1 MYRQHVPSVHVPSAC
16 MFRQCMYRQPEFT
29 DRRLHGTALKLDDII
44 IIMTTCTVPKPRG
57 GMVVSGRGQVR
68 DRGSS
73 SRSTE
78 KRTMPDPTDCIPDH
92 VVGTFLGSVEYRIR
106 WGQNAG
112 RRKVAFVTSHGI
124 QTQEGTRYSTTGSW
138 IRWGPFEDG
147 LPMELAMTENSL
159 SQGQS
164 QLQTAPISLGES
176 SLGGVSY
183 LTCHAVDQLQLSHL
197 TSATSDCFDAVES
210 HDGIEDQP
218 HRDALQVMQ
227 LALGRSHSQP
237 EHETND
243 LLTDTDDTAK
253 RRIQD
258 MVRQYRC
265 RQMTEYPDE
274 IIPGA
279 AGTNEQETSKNVVA
293 EAAKGTYVGFSATGK
308 ELLAL
313 TYNLSSK
320 HLRGTGRERQKETM
334 EGEGGW
340 LVHTHELAHK
350 HAQDAWT
357 CTLTVGTGRSA
368 SSAFSSRITSTRPRL
383 AGTRCC
389 G

>member
-1 MYRQHVPSVHVPSAC
+1 MR
-16 MFRQCMYRQPEFT
+16 
-29 DRRLHGTALKLDDII
+29 
-44 IIMTTCTVPKPRG
+44 PRG
-57 GMVVSGRGQVR
+57 GVVVSDRGQVR

-73 SRSTE
+73 SRSTG
-78 KRTMPDPTDCIPDH
+78 KRNAVAVAETMPDPTECIPDH
-92 VVGTFLGSVEYRIR
+92 VVSRQSSRPSLFLGSVEYRIR

-112 RRKVAFVTSHGI
+112 RRKVASVTSHGI
-124 QTQEGTRYSTTGSW
+124 QTQEGTCYSTTGSW

-147 LPMELAMTENSL
+147 HPIELLMAEISP
-159 SQGQS
+159 SQTVS
-164 QLQTAPISLGES
+164 SDES
-176 SLGGVSY
+176 SLSGVAP
-183 LTCHAVDQLQLSHL
+183 LTCHEVDQLQLSHL
-197 TSATSDCFDAVES
+197 TTSATSDCFDPVES
-210 HDGIEDQP
+210 HDGIQDQP
-218 HRDALQVMQ
+218 QRDALQDIQ
-227 LALGRSHSQP
+227 ITLGRSHSQS
-237 EHETND
+237 EHEPND
-243 LLTDTDDTAK
+243 QLTDTDDTAK

-258 MVRQYRC
+258 MVRRFRG
-265 RQMTEYPDE
+265 RQKTEYPDG
-274 IIPGA
+274 ITPGA
-279 AGTNEQETSKNVVA
+279 ARTNEQETSKNVVA
-293 EAAKGTYVGFSATGK
+293 EAVNGTYVGFSATGK

-320 HLRGTGRERQKETM
+320 HLRGIGRERQKETR

-340 LVHTHELAHK
+340 IVHTHELAHK